1 MKYRMYHLVMY
12 NISPIQQ
19 GIQAYHAGMEYAK
32 KYFNDEDFQ
41 KWLKEEKT
49 VIILNGGTSN
59 NGNGIY
65 EKGSINLY
73 KEELYENDIKHSCFR
88 EPDLNDAL
96 SAIAFLVPEQVWD
109 KENYVDW
116 EKYQSGEIVSWEKY
130 QSGEIVSMDINYSY
144 DDWVKEMGG
153 EKNVWLREFLSQFRL
168 A

>member
-32 KYFNDEDFQ
+32 TFFNTEGFIQWVNND
-41 KWLKEEKT
+41 KT
-49 VIILNGGTSN
+49 IIILNGGTSN
-59 NGNGIY
+59 SNTMSEHYGTMNKYFG
-65 EKGSINLY
+65 
-73 KEELYENDIKHSCFR
+73 ELLNNNIPCGVFY

-109 KENYVDW
+109 KENYPDW
-116 EKYQSGEIVSWEKY
+116 EFMGYKEKWEGISPVLETTY
-130 QSGEIVSMDINYSY
+130 DIEY
-144 DDWVKEMGG
+144 DKWVYLMGG
-153 EKNVWLREFLSQFRL
+153 ETNVWLRQFLSQFKL